1 MVVHHAKYTA
11 AEEKNQ
17 HSETFKSAK
26 KIATTVLKHFS
37 LTNYTRYNSFITD
50 SEVDPFDRGE
60 EVDLYHLLESY
71 RGDHV

>member
-37 LTNYTRYNSFITD
+37 LTNYTHYISFITD
-50 SEVDPFDRGE
+50 SKVNPFDRGE
-60 EVDLYHLLESY
+60 KVEL
-71 RGDHV
+71 